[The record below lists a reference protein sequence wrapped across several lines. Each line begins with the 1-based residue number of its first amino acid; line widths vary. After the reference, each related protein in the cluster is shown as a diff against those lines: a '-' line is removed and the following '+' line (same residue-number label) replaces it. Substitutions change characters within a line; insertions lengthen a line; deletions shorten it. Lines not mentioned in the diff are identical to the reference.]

1 MTDESQAIRR
11 TKRKH
16 NTRTAAAAQ
25 FVNVEGS
32 MIENSQARPRT
43 KRKYNTAKSDTA
55 AAAQSVN
62 VESSGLKI
70 RIPGLKRRREKE

>member
-1 MTDESQAIRR
+1 
-11 TKRKH
+11 
-16 NTRTAAAAQ
+16 
-25 FVNVEGS
+25 
-32 MIENSQARPRT
+32 MIENSQVRPRT